1 MMNIR
6 TLLLTLVVALSFGL
20 TACDFGQVDQG
31 RCVSFDV
38 KEQVMTIIQDVKHD
52 QQNPE
57 YSGGA
62 VTFKL
67 PVNPKE
73 MGPAP
78 TPGGR
83 LKLDIEKSEVIIY
96 NPTTKAIE
104 NIAVKMLDVQR
115 NIGPNHPMVKG
126 KTFPVI
132 DKEKCTITEFSARQK
147 ILCTFQVSPEQIA
160 FPPAIWEAGNEMRV
174 YFKQPGI
181 ALRVMNISKTN
192 IYRR

>member
-1 MMNIR
+1 MNIR

-31 RCVSFDV
+31 RCVDFDT
-38 KEQVMTIIQDVKHD
+38 KAQVMTMIQDVKHD

-67 PVNPKE
+67 PVDPKE
-73 MGPAP
+73 MGPMP
-78 TPGGR
+78 TAGGR
-83 LKLDIEKSEVIIY
+83 LKLDIEKSIVVIY
-96 NPTTKAIE
+96 NNKTKAIQ

-115 NIGPNHPMVKG
+115 NIGANHPMVKG

-132 DKEKCTITEFSARQK
+132 DKEKNTITEYSARQK
-147 ILCTFQVSPEQIA
+147 VLCTFQVTPEEMA
-160 FPPAIWEAGNEMRV
+160 FPPATWEAGNEMRV
-174 YFKQPGI
+174 YFKQPGV
-181 ALRVMNISKTN
+181 ALRVMNITKTN